1 MAVWNGLHL
10 SIWAGMPAVQEKTVW
25 RREFRLMSRLA
36 LSTLILRQSVAIAP
50 ADVARLYVRLAVN
63 ASHQVAF
70 DSAGSHIETE
80 RL

>member
-1 MAVWNGLHL
+1 
-10 SIWAGMPAVQEKTVW
+10 
-25 RREFRLMSRLA
+25 MSRLA

-50 ADVARLYVRLAVN
+50 ADGARLYVRLAVN

-70 DSAGSHIETE
+70 DSADSHIETE